1 MNTYEY
7 EVTVTGTLIAT
18 IQANSLDDAKAEV
31 HEQGGPGLF
40 LTTWNGRRNDDSGY
54 RFISPSHLGLGG
66 CGGYPA
72 STIERE
78 NHVHHQRRSEHLRF
92 CR

>member
-31 HEQGGPGLF
+31 REQGGPGLF
-40 LTTWNGRRNDDSGY
+40 DDEYGI
-54 RFISPSHLGLGG
+54 R
-66 CGGYPA
+66 
-72 STIERE
+72 
-78 NHVHHQRRSEHLRF
+78 RF
-92 CR
+92 CPQIEIVRWKDVGLSYDVEWTEK